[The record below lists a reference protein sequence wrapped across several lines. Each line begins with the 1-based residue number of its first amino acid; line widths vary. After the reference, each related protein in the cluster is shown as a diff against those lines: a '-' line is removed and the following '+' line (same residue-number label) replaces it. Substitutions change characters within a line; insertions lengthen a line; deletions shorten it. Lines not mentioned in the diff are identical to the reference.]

1 MGFTVTR
8 KLHFGQG
15 KRQRLKIKSG
25 TAPKRP
31 TTRTPHISR
40 LMALAI
46 HFQGML
52 DDGHVSDLATLARWG
67 KVSRA
72 RMTQIM
78 NLNLLAPSIQERLLF
93 LPQTD
98 RGRDDI
104 TVRELQKVALEPD
117 WSRQLAMFGE
127 LL

>member
-1 MGFTVTR
+1 MTAFTVSR
-8 KLHFGQG
+8 KFDIQ
-15 KRQRLKIKSG
+15 
-25 TAPKRP
+25 RP
-31 TTRTPHISR
+31 TRQTVKKDKNTHIQRISR

-46 HFQGML
+46 EL
-52 DDGHVSDLATLARWG
+52 DRVVKRNRQLDYAELAR
-67 KVSRA
+67 KAKLSRA

-93 LPQTD
+93 LPETD

-104 TVRELQKVALEPD
+104 TLRELQKVALEPD
-117 WSRQLAMFGE
+117 WGRQRAVFDK

>member
-1 MGFTVTR
+1 MTAFTVSR
-8 KLHFGQG
+8 KFNIQRPA
-15 KRQRLKIKSG
+15 RQAVKKDKNTHIQR
-25 TAPKRP
+25 
-31 TTRTPHISR
+31 ISR

-46 HFQGML
+46 EL
-52 DDGHVSDLATLARWG
+52 DRVVKRDSHLDYAQLAR
-67 KVSRA
+67 KAKLSRA

-93 LPQTD
+93 LPETD

-104 TVRELQKVALEPD
+104 TVRDLQKVALDPD
-117 WSRQLAMFGE
+117 WTKQQALFSE

>member
-1 MGFTVTR
+1 MTAFTVSR
-8 KLHFGQG
+8 KFNI
-15 KRQRLKIKSG
+15 QRPARHTVKKDKNTHIQ
-25 TAPKRP
+25 R
-31 TTRTPHISR
+31 ISR

-46 HFQGML
+46 EL
-52 DDGHVSDLATLARWG
+52 DRVVKRDSHLDYAQLAR
-67 KVSRA
+67 KAKLSRA

-93 LPQTD
+93 LPETD

-104 TVRELQKVALEPD
+104 TVRDLQKVALEPD
-117 WSRQLAMFGE
+117 WTKQQALFSE